1 MSAEKLSITQWNEA
15 DRPREKL
22 MAQGP
27 QALSSAELLAILI
40 GSGSPSESAVDLT
53 RRLLSDCRESLKKL
67 GRMTVAELC
76 QYNGIG
82 QAKAVTIMA
91 ACEFGR
97 RRASEMDSQ
106 KPQIASSAD
115 IFQFYIERMQ
125 DLPIEEFHVMLLT
138 QNLRF
143 IDSKLVSRGGISSTA
158 VDVRVLLKEALLAGA
173 TCIALCHNHPGGGLR
188 PSLEDDKLT
197 QRIKQAAEL
206 LNIRVIDHLIIS
218 EGRFYSYADEG
229 KL

>member
-1 MSAEKLSITQWNEA
+1 
-15 DRPREKL
+15 
-22 MAQGP
+22 
-27 QALSSAELLAILI
+27 
-40 GSGSPSESAVDLT
+40 
-53 RRLLSDCRESLKKL
+53 
-67 GRMTVAELC
+67 
-76 QYNGIG
+76 
-82 QAKAVTIMA
+82 
-91 ACEFGR
+91 
-97 RRASEMDSQ
+97 MDSQ

>member
-53 RRLLSDCRESLKKL
+53 RRLLSDCGESLKRL

-76 QYNGIG
+76 QYKGIG

>member
-53 RRLLSDCRESLKKL
+53 RRLLSDCRDSLKRL

>member
-53 RRLLSDCRESLKKL
+53 RRLLSDCRESLKRL

>member
-1 MSAEKLSITQWNEA
+1 
-15 DRPREKL
+15 
-22 MAQGP
+22 
-27 QALSSAELLAILI
+27 
-40 GSGSPSESAVDLT
+40 
-53 RRLLSDCRESLKKL
+53 
-67 GRMTVAELC
+67 
-76 QYNGIG
+76 
-82 QAKAVTIMA
+82 
-91 ACEFGR
+91 
-97 RRASEMDSQ
+97 
-106 KPQIASSAD
+106 
-115 IFQFYIERMQ
+115 
-125 DLPIEEFHVMLLT
+125 MLLT

-143 IDSKLVSRGGISSTA
+143 IDSKLVSRGGISSTS
-158 VDVRVLLKEALLAGA
+158 VDVRVLLKETLLAGA